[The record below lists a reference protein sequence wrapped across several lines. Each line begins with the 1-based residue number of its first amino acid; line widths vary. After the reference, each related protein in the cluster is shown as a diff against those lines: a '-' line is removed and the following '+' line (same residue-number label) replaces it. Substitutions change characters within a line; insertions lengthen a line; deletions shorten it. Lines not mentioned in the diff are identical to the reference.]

1 MVKTKRI
8 YDKVEKDD
16 GIQVLVDGL
25 WPRGLKKEEIKIDL
39 WLKEVAPST
48 ELRKWFSH
56 DPSRWKEFCKRYKQE
71 LTNDKEKRK
80 VLIEL
85 TKIAERGNLTLIY
98 SAKDREHNNAVAL
111 NKLIED
117 LLK

>member
-1 MVKTKRI
+1 MIKMKRA

-16 GIQVLVDGL
+16 GIRVLVDRL

-39 WLKEVAPST
+39 WLKEAAPST

-56 DPSRWKEFCKRYKQE
+56 VPSRWKEFCKRYKQE
-71 LTNDKEKRK
+71 LIDNEEKKKILIRLAEMAKE
-80 VLIEL
+80 
-85 TKIAERGNLTLIY
+85 GNLTLIY
-98 SAKDREHNNAVAL
+98 SAKDKEYNNAAAL
-111 NKLIED
+111 KEFVEN

>member
-1 MVKTKRI
+1 MLKTKRI

-16 GIQVLVDGL
+16 GIRVLVDRL

-39 WLKEVAPST
+39 WLKEVAPSI

-56 DPSRWKEFCKRYKQE
+56 DFSRWKGFCKKYEEE
-71 LTNDKEKRK
+71 LTNDEEKRK
-80 VLIEL
+80 ALTEL
-85 TKIAERGNLTLIY
+85 TKMAEGGNLTLIY
-98 SAKDREHNNAVAL
+98 SAKDKEHNNAVAL
-111 NKLIED
+111 KKLIEN